1 MHFVVLRLFAFKQAV
16 AKWFRLKLSSI
27 AFDYTCM
34 VSNSQPTK
42 IPSKALDAS
51 VVGTKPASVEAAGW
65 RSLTQSPIGKKLLT
79 GITGLGLVTFVVV
92 HLLGNLTLFFSAS
105 AYNQIAYVV
114 EQLGPVTYLIE
125 LLLLAIALI
134 HIYIGS
140 KIYIGK
146 RQARPIDYVEYE
158 SAGEPSRQSLS
169 SRTMIFSG
177 LLLGLFL
184 IGHLATFKF
193 GTYYAIP
200 GTSRRDLSRLVFET
214 FRKPTYTAGY
224 AIVMSLLGLHL
235 RHGLWSALQSLGVAT
250 KPGTYVASAVLGGA
264 IALGFVGLPLSIYFG
279 LIG

>member
-1 MHFVVLRLFAFKQAV
+1 M
-16 AKWFRLKLSSI
+16 AKWFRLKLASMALDFTS
-27 AFDYTCM
+27 M
-34 VSNSQPTK
+34 VSNSQPTRL
-42 IPSKALDAS
+42 PPKALDAA
-51 VVGTKPASVEAAGW
+51 VAGVKPANVEAAGW
-65 RSLTQSPIGKKLLT
+65 RSLAQSPIGKKLLT

-114 EQLGPVTYLIE
+114 EKLGPITYLIE
-125 LLLLAIALI
+125 LTLLAIALI

-146 RQARPIDYVEYE
+146 RQARPIDYAEYD

-184 IGHLATFKF
+184 VGHLATFKF
-193 GTYYAIP
+193 GAYYEIP
-200 GTSRRDLSRLVFET
+200 GTARRDLSRLVFET
-214 FRKPTYTAGY
+214 FHKPTYTAGY
-224 AIVMSLLGLHL
+224 VVVMSLLGLHL